1 MIWPE
6 AKKAQFN
13 IPFTLVIKDRR
24 RSKVTDSPA
33 PFRCTIGEFYGPAA
47 WLIHSMTKERG
58 SWLCFSYDKIRRAIY
73 CREKRDRLELP
84 GRTRA
89 QNLDFIIL
97 LMIFIFFLFLLFV
110 KLLDFEGLTFFKRTF
125 FLRKKDHLSYILLH
139 IWLITQVLVW
149 RKLNIGLVCKRNRVG
164 R

>member
-84 GRTRA
+84 GSRKDESSKSRFYYLTYDIYFLFIFIICQAFRLWRTNFLQKNFFLKKERPFI
-89 QNLDFIIL
+89 LDFITYLI
-97 LMIFIFFLFLLFV
+97 
-110 KLLDFEGLTFFKRTF
+110 DHPGLGMKEAKYRTC
-125 FLRKKDHLSYILLH
+125 L
-139 IWLITQVLVW
+139 
-149 RKLNIGLVCKRNRVG
+149 
-164 R
+164 